1 MSYSSSPLPALA
13 NLADETLRSIES
25 ADMVKE
31 LTGFDDI
38 TTKRLIR
45 YFGVS
50 KVERSPVGGNS
61 EGYAIDGNR
70 TVLLVTVEGVVK
82 GFVHDPTASG
92 PLILPRSAERPLKQL
107 ERLLNQKPD
116 TVGFSESVHTIR
128 LHSGVYQILL
138 RQIVQDIVSGER
150 LTEHID
156 NMVSTYLQGC
166 PVLPTPYKLLQI
178 LDPGWTRDGD
188 RLFRDDVFTSQLSS
202 QLVAQRWAVLNKG
215 RVLLRIRGFGDTAT
229 PHTDVL
235 TEDDRDG
242 YFARVPQPF
251 WRYLLRLY
259 FVKLCSP
266 AMYEFVEMVGAP
278 EYPAVDEV
286 EKQIKREFSRLGRKR
301 KASFDALGYA
311 KEVTLASAP
320 PCIHRALHNRLDNMA
335 RFNLAVILNEIVSQ
349 RRMAVEP
356 LLETM
361 IAALSHENKHRAKDL
376 RARVVSEIKNVYGKT
391 DKIFCR
397 SRHANFSGIKC
408 VYSGPHGCGNR
419 PGAEKLDKN
428 TVTIAKYWNYTDAPE
443 GVDSVD
449 EASRSSAPSDWE
461 VDSVI

>member
-1 MSYSSSPLPALA
+1 M
-13 NLADETLRSIES
+13 
-25 ADMVKE
+25 KE
-31 LTGFDDI
+31 LTGFDDG
-38 TTKRLIR
+38 TARRLIR

-50 KVERSPVGGNS
+50 KVERSPVGGNAD
-61 EGYAIDGNR
+61 GYAIDGNR

-82 GFVHDPTASG
+82 GFLHDPTASG

-107 ERLLNQKPD
+107 ELLVKQKPED
-116 TVGFSESVHTIR
+116 VGFSEMVHTIR
-128 LHSGVYQILL
+128 LHSGVYQMLL

-150 LTEHID
+150 STEHID
-156 NMVSTYLQGC
+156 NMLNTYLKGS
-166 PVLPTPYKLLQI
+166 PVLPTPDKLLEI

-188 RLFRDDVFTSQLSS
+188 TLHRDDVFTSQISM

-215 RVLLRIRGFGDTAT
+215 RVSFRIGSSEATA
-229 PHTDVL
+229 DASNA
-235 TEDDRDG
+235 DA

-251 WRYLLRLY
+251 WRYILRLY

-278 EYPAVDEV
+278 EYPAVDDV
-286 EKQIKREFSRLGRKR
+286 EKQIKREFTRLDRKR

-320 PCIHRALHNRLDNMA
+320 PCIHRALQNRMDNMV
-335 RFNLAVILNEIVSQ
+335 RFNLAVILNEIVKD

-356 LLETM
+356 LLESM
-361 IAALSHENKHRAKDL
+361 IAALSSRNRHRAKDL
-376 RARVVSEIKNVYGKT
+376 RVRVDSEIKNVYGKT

-397 SRHANFSGIKC
+397 SRGPQFSGIKC
-408 VYSGPHGCGNR
+408 VWSGPEGCANR
-419 PGAEKLDKN
+419 RGAEKLDMR
-428 TVTIAKYWNYTDAPE
+428 TVTIAKYWKHTDE
-443 GVDSVD
+443 RRRTNSVD

-461 VDSVI
+461 VDGVF